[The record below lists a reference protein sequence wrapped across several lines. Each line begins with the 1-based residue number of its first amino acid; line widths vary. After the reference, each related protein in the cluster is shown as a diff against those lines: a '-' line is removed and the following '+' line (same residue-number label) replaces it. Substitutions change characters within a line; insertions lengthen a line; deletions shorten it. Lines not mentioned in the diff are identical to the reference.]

1 MTNTWDA
8 IVVGGGHNGLAA
20 AAVLART
27 GRKTLVLEARE
38 RVGGLCASEEFWPGY
53 RHAGIH
59 HDTDTVRP
67 WLVDLLDL
75 RTHGLSFAPQAPLL
89 LPDAPGQVPGTGLL
103 LSRELEA
110 TQAELAAVGDADG
123 YQRWMSFVGS
133 VRGLVSSVLDAPA
146 PAVGREAS
154 LWPLAQPAIKLRRL
168 GSARML
174 ELARVV
180 VLSAEDWLSEFL
192 QDRHLRAGLAL
203 GPLLGSWMGPR
214 SPQSAGLLLI
224 RSVLSGD
231 EVAGGAPALVAALE
245 RAAKHHGATI
255 QCGTPV
261 EQIRVE
267 RGAVRG
273 VVVGGQ
279 PLDAP
284 LVVSG
289 LDPRRTLLELVPPQE
304 LPVPLEDEVRTVR
317 MRASSAK
324 LHLAL
329 SAPPRFTCREGLFE
343 RFRAVTDPV
352 QLERAFDD
360 AKHGRLPKSPPL
372 DVRVPTVRDPSLA
385 PAGHHVL
392 SVHIFGVPYQLRG
405 QADWTS
411 ADREVLA
418 EAALRELGR
427 LDPGLPGS
435 VVGSELLVPPELEA
449 RYGVTGG
456 HLMHG
461 EHALDQLWVGRPGR
475 TTSRHATSIQGL
487 FLGSGG
493 THPMGGA
500 SGAPGALAAR
510 RATGDLT

>member
-1 MTNTWDA
+1 MSSWDA

-38 RVGGLCASEEFWPGY
+38 QVGGLCAAEEFWPGY

-59 HDTDTVRP
+59 HDTDGVRP

-75 RTHGLSFAPQAPLL
+75 RNHGLSLVPQPPLL
-89 LPDAPGQVPGTGLL
+89 LPDLPGQAPGTGLL
-103 LSRELEA
+103 LSRELDA
-110 TQAELAAVGDADG
+110 TLAELAAVGDAEG
-123 YQRWMSFVGS
+123 YQRWMSFVAS
-133 VRGLVSSVLDAPA
+133 VRGLVGSVLDAPA
-146 PAVGREAS
+146 PALGREAS
-154 LWPLAQPAIKLRRL
+154 LWPLAQPALRFRRL
-168 GSARML
+168 GAARML

-180 VLSAEDWLSEFL
+180 VLAAEDWLSEYL

-224 RSVLSGD
+224 RCVLAGD
-231 EVAGGAPALVAALE
+231 EVAGGAPGLVAALE
-245 RAAKHHGATI
+245 RAARHHGATI
-255 QCGTPV
+255 RCGSPV
-261 EQIRVE
+261 QQIRVE
-267 RGAVRG
+267 RGATLG
-273 VVVGGQ
+273 VVVGGE
-279 PLDAP
+279 PIDAP
-284 LVVSG
+284 IVVSG
-289 LDPRRTLLELVPPQE
+289 LDPRRTLLDLVPPQE

-317 MRASSAK
+317 VRASSAK

-329 SAPPRFTCREGLFE
+329 NRAPRFSSRDGLFE
-343 RFRAVTDPV
+343 RFRVVSDPV

-360 AKHGRLPKSPPL
+360 AKHGRLPQSPPL
-372 DVRVPTVRDPSLA
+372 DVRVPTVSDASLA
-385 PAGHHVL
+385 PSGHHVL
-392 SVHIFGVPYQLRG
+392 SVHIFGVPYRLRG
-405 QADWTS
+405 QQDWT
-411 ADREVLA
+411 AVDREVLA
-418 EAALRELGR
+418 EAALRELAR
-427 LDPGLPGS
+427 VDPGLPGA

-475 TTSRHATSIQGL
+475 TTSRHATPIRGL